1 MISDEA
7 AAFRRW
13 YERAGVRQTPRRC
26 LAADDDLS
34 GYAFF
39 PRHLI
44 PHMNH
49 PAVTADPNLARYLE
63 IQYLFQWLNFT
74 AHFEVSVVNRATHM
88 IATERSGVSCPPD
101 MRQAAFQ
108 IYVDEGYHSLYSL
121 DMVRQLEERT
131 QISAVPYDFEEYL
144 RNLDGVGA
152 GYAGYKKL
160 VRLLQVV
167 TFETLVT
174 GILLDVPNDP
184 TVIPAVRQ
192 MVKDHAIDEGR
203 HHSYFAAFFRRL
215 WGGFTP
221 GERQM
226 VARWLP
232 DLILQS
238 LQPATT
244 PTSNALRAV
253 GMSEDSVRQI
263 VSESFT
269 GASVIEGIRRASV
282 NTVRLFQAVGILD
295 TEEGYD
301 AFARVG
307 LAPSKDEAVSQ
318 GEAVG

>member
-1 MISDEA
+1 MTSDEVL
-7 AAFRRW
+7 AFRNW
-13 YERAGVRQTPRRC
+13 YERAGVRQTPRRW

-63 IQYLFQWLNFT
+63 AQYLFQWLNFT
-74 AHFEVSVVNRATHM
+74 AHFEVRVVNRATHM
-88 IATERSGVSCPPD
+88 IATGGSGVSCPPD
-101 MRQAAFQ
+101 MQQAAFQ

-131 QISAVPYDFEEYL
+131 QIIAVPYDFDEYL
-144 RNLDGVGA
+144 RNLDAVGA
-152 GYAGYKKL
+152 EYTGYEKL

-174 GILLDVPNDP
+174 GILLDIPNDP

-192 MVKDHAIDEGR
+192 IVKDHAIDEGR
-203 HHSYFAAFFRRL
+203 HHRYFAAFFLRL
-215 WGGFTP
+215 WGGFTAA
-221 GERQM
+221 ERQM
-226 VARWLP
+226 VAGWLP

-244 PTSNALRAV
+244 PTANALRAV
-253 GMSEDSVRQI
+253 GMSDDSVTEI
-263 VSESFT
+263 VAESFT
-269 GASVIEGIRRASV
+269 DTSVISGIRRASV
-282 NTVRLFQAVGILD
+282 NTVRLFQSAGILD
-295 TEEGYD
+295 THEGHD

-307 LAPSKDEAVSQ
+307 LAPQEGAGRS
-318 GEAVG
+318 GE